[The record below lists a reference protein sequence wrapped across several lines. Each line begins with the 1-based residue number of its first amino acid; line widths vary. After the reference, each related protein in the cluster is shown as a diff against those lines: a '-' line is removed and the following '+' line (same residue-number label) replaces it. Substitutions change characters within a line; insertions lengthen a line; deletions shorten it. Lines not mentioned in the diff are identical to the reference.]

1 MKDIYKKVAGIDTPT
16 INFNLK
22 TGELLMEGKSFP
34 PDVTTFFK
42 EAIAWLDEYLKSP
55 AKLTVM
61 KLKLDYFNTASSKI
75 VMDVLYKMEE
85 LYKNNNDVLV
95 EWYYPDDDEDMKETG
110 EEYKEL
116 IKVPF
121 KQIGYKYMID

>member
-1 MKDIYKKVAGIDTPT
+1 
-16 INFNLK
+16 
-22 TGELLMEGKSFP
+22 
-34 PDVTTFFK
+34 
-42 EAIAWLDEYLKSP
+42 
-55 AKLTVM
+55 
-61 KLKLDYFNTASSKI
+61 
-75 VMDVLYKMEE
+75 MDVLYKMEE